1 MDPRELVEITFRLP
15 LEALGRLAPLLEAA
29 GRGTAEEQTEGGQAA
44 SFDMEQFEAVRAEEP
59 VLPERP
65 AAAAGEPE
73 AAGREGQI
81 AEPLLSTAPLREQ
94 RNVELGES
102 VREERDVSLERL
114 VQEPGDAAR
123 YREAAERESA
133 PEARDLSALWE
144 RDARRYDGGF
154 PLL

>member
-29 GRGTAEEQTEGGQAA
+29 GRETAEEQTEGGQAA

-65 AAAAGEPE
+65 ATAAGEPE

-81 AEPLLSTAPLREQ
+81 AEPLLSAAPLREQ

-123 YREAAERESA
+123 YREAAERQSA

>member
-1 MDPRELVEITFRLP
+1 MDSRELVEITFRLP

-29 GRGTAEEQTEGGQAA
+29 GRETAEEQTEGGQAA

-65 AAAAGEPE
+65 AAAVGEPE

-81 AEPLLSTAPLREQ
+81 AEPLLSAAPLREQ